1 MRAGLRRSIRPAAG
15 TLPMP
20 DPIPPSLGTLA
31 PSGMR
36 AFVRVDGSATS
47 HERASVAEE
56 VPVAFVYGGK
66 PHVVMMCTPTDLEDL
81 AIGFTLSEEVVARAD
96 DVARVDVV
104 RHARGIEVQ
113 MELPPDAQTRIAE
126 RTRALA
132 GRTGCG
138 LCGIDAID
146 AAIRPVRAVVSRA
159 TFDRAAITSAGAAL
173 AALQPVNNDTRSVH
187 AAAFADVSGTLRVV
201 REDVGRHNAL
211 DKVIGALARAG
222 TDSASG
228 FFVVTSRASYELVQK
243 VAVAGAPLLAA
254 VSRPTGLAIRF
265 AEDAGLTLVGLLR
278 GSSANVYSHPQ
289 RIR

>member
-1 MRAGLRRSIRPAAG
+1 
-15 TLPMP
+15 MP
-20 DPIPPSLGTLA
+20 DLPPTSLGNLPPSRSQ
-31 PSGMR
+31 P
-36 AFVRVDGSATS
+36 FVRLDGASSSNESAP
-47 HERASVAEE
+47 VAEE

-66 PHVVMMCTPTDLEDL
+66 PHVVMMCTPADLEDL
-81 AIGFTLSEEVVARAD
+81 AVGFTLSEEVVARARD
-96 DVARVDVV
+96 IARIEVV

-113 MELPPDAQTRIAE
+113 MELPPDGQARIAE

-146 AAIRPVRAVVSRA
+146 SAIRTPRAVTSPAIFNREAVSRA
-159 TFDRAAITSAGAAL
+159 GGAL
-173 AALQPVNNDTRSVH
+173 AAEQPVNNDTHAVH
-187 AAAFADVSGTLRVV
+187 AAAFADASGTLVVV

-222 TDSASG
+222 TDASAG

-243 VAVAGAPLLAA
+243 VAVAGSPLLAA

-265 AEDAGLTLVGLLR
+265 AEAAGLTLVGLLR
-278 GSSANVYSHPQ
+278 GPSANVYTHPE
-289 RIR
+289 RIT

>member
-1 MRAGLRRSIRPAAG
+1 MTNLGNLPPAQSRG
-15 TLPMP
+15 
-20 DPIPPSLGTLA
+20 
-31 PSGMR
+31 
-36 AFVRVDGSATS
+36 FVRLDGGAAAPDT
-47 HERASVAEE
+47 ADIAEE

-66 PHVVMMCTPTDLEDL
+66 PHVVMMCTPADLEDL
-81 AIGFTLSEEVVARAD
+81 AVGFTLSEEIAARAA
-96 DVARVDVV
+96 DVSRVDVV

-113 MELPPDAQTRIAE
+113 MELPPDAQARVAE

-146 AAIRPVRAVVSRA
+146 SAIRAPRHVASSATFTAAAIARA
-159 TFDRAAITSAGAAL
+159 GEAL
-173 AALQPVNNDTRSVH
+173 EDMQPVNNATRSVH
-187 AAAFADVSGTLRVV
+187 AAAWADANGILNIV

-222 TDSASG
+222 IDASSG

-243 VAVAGAPLLAA
+243 AAVAGAPLLAA

-265 AEDAGLTLVGLLR
+265 AEEAGLTLVGLLR
-278 GSSANVYSHPQ
+278 GQSANVYTHAG
-289 RIR
+289 RIATK

>member
-1 MRAGLRRSIRPAAG
+1 MTNLGNLPPAQKR
-15 TLPMP
+15 T
-20 DPIPPSLGTLA
+20 
-31 PSGMR
+31 
-36 AFVRVDGSATS
+36 FVRLDGRSVTEESAN
-47 HERASVAEE
+47 VAEE

-81 AIGFTLSEEVVARAD
+81 AIGFTLSEEIASRATD
-96 DVARVDVV
+96 ITRVEVV

-113 MELPPDAQTRIAE
+113 MELPPEAQARVAE

-146 AAIRPVRAVVSRA
+146 NAIRAPRVVESLARFSVGAVTRAG
-159 TFDRAAITSAGAAL
+159 DAL
-173 AALQPVNNDTRSVH
+173 AAQQPINNDTRAVH
-187 AAAFADVSGTLRVV
+187 AAAYASADGELRVV

-211 DKVIGALARAG
+211 DKVIGSLARSG
-222 TDSASG
+222 TNPMTG

-243 VAVAGAPLLAA
+243 VAVTGSPLLAA

-265 AEDAGLTLVGLLR
+265 AEEAGITLVGLLR
-278 GSSANVYSHPQ
+278 GASANVYSHTG
-289 RIR
+289 RILL

>member
-1 MRAGLRRSIRPAAG
+1 MSDLGHLPPAQ
-15 TLPMP
+15 
-20 DPIPPSLGTLA
+20 S
-31 PSGMR
+31 R
-36 AFVRVDGSATS
+36 AFVRLANGAASPD
-47 HERASVAEE
+47 RADVAEE

-81 AIGFTLSEEVVARAD
+81 AIGFTVSEEIVSHARDVVG
-96 DVARVDVV
+96 VEVV

-113 MELPPDAQTRIAE
+113 MELPPAAQERVAA

-138 LCGIDAID
+138 LCGIDAIGE
-146 AAIRPVRAVVSRA
+146 AIRTPRPVAAGATFTAGAVTRAVE
-159 TFDRAAITSAGAAL
+159 AL
-173 AALQPVNNDTRSVH
+173 EAMQPVNAATRAVH
-187 AAAFADVSGTLRVV
+187 AAGFADRDGGLVVV

-222 TDSASG
+222 REPADG

-243 VAVAGAPLLAA
+243 TAVAGAPLLAA

-265 AEDAGLTLVGLLR
+265 AEEAGIALVGLVR
-278 GSSANVYSHPQ
+278 GDTANVYSHTH
-289 RIR
+289 RVVS

>member
-1 MRAGLRRSIRPAAG
+1 MANLGNLPPAQPRG
-15 TLPMP
+15 
-20 DPIPPSLGTLA
+20 
-31 PSGMR
+31 
-36 AFVRVDGSATS
+36 FVRLDGGAATADS
-47 HERASVAEE
+47 ASVAEE

-66 PHVVMMCTPTDLEDL
+66 PHVVMMCTPADIEDL
-81 AIGFTLSEEVVARAD
+81 ALGFTLSEEIAAGAGEIVRC
-96 DVARVDVV
+96 DVV

-113 MELPPDAQTRIAE
+113 MELHPAAQARVAD

-146 AAIRPVRAVVSRA
+146 NAIREPRVITSVA
-159 TFDRAAITSAGAAL
+159 TFSVGAVTRAGDAL
-173 AALQPVNNDTRSVH
+173 AANQPVNAETRAVH
-187 AAAFADVSGTLRVV
+187 AAAWADAYGVLRIV

-222 TDSASG
+222 TDPSGG

-254 VSRPTGLAIRF
+254 VSRPTGLAIDF
-265 AEDAGLTLVGLLR
+265 AERAGLTLVGLLR
-278 GSSANVYSHPQ
+278 GQSANVYTHPA
-289 RIR
+289 RIV